1 MSGNRA
7 PVAATTAEL
16 IREGEY
22 WTVAFE
28 DREMRVRDSK
38 GMGYLAEL
46 LAHPERE
53 IEVLALAGDRSAD
66 WASQAE
72 VADAGLTLSSDPDG
86 DPLLDEN
93 ARLAYRERLRDL
105 REEIEEADAFR
116 DPERAASARA
126 EYAAIADELAGA
138 TGLGG
143 RDRRT
148 GTAGERARLN
158 VTRAIRSAIARVAEH
173 DGALGEHLST
183 CVHTGRVC
191 VYRPDRRAPVAWTV
205 GRRPTPGRRAP
216 RRMPMPDTRYAR
228 NGEISIAYQVV
239 GEGPI
244 DLVLVNGL
252 AAHLDLLWADPDS
265 TAFLRR
271 LASFS
276 RLILFDKPGTG
287 LSDPVA
293 GVPSPEQRMGDVRA
307 VMDAAGSRRAALI
320 GYSEGGVAST
330 MFAATY
336 PGRTTALV
344 LINSSARSKK
354 GSDFPAAF
362 ERLWWLLDEL
372 AAKCWGEGAFVLELA
387 PSWAES
393 EMRRRT
399 AGIAE
404 RACASPGMVRA
415 LIDALRECDV
425 RSVLPTISAPTLV
438 IHATDDKLVAV
449 ELGRDLAQRIPGS
462 RFVEVPSV
470 DHIFFAGDW
479 EPIASEIE
487 ELLTA
492 ELPEPKAERL
502 LRTVV
507 CTEVSDP
514 AAREDH
520 DRIARQELERF
531 GGRPIENS
539 GSGLL
544 AAFDGPG
551 SAVRCARAI
560 AAELRRRGHEVR
572 AGIHTGECEA
582 GGDDLEGVTVHV
594 AAQICALAEP
604 SEALVSRTV
613 CDLVA
618 GSGIEFRDRG
628 GHDLEG
634 IPGRWNLYA
643 AIGDEPT
650 DTRPAGS
657 VDQRTAALTPGP
669 RDTMTRID
677 RVALALAKH
686 APGATR
692 LVFRGRHVPRR
703 LRFRH
708 RNWPR

>member
-1 MSGNRA
+1 MSGNGV
-7 PVAATTAEL
+7 PAAAATAEL

-22 WTVAFE
+22 WTVAFK
-28 DREMRVRDSK
+28 DRELRVRDSK

-53 IEVLALAGDRSAD
+53 IEVLALAGGRSAD
-66 WASQAE
+66 RASQAE
-72 VADAGLTLSSDPDG
+72 VADAGLTLSSDSDG
-86 DPLLDEN
+86 DPLLDEH
-93 ARLAYRERLRDL
+93 ARLAYRERLKDL

-148 GTAGERARLN
+148 GTVGERARLN

-191 VYRPDRRAPVAWTV
+191 VYRPDRQAPVAWTV
-205 GRRPTPGRRAP
+205 STRPAPDGVRHRAP
-216 RRMPMPDTRYAR
+216 AHDTRYAT

-293 GVPSPEQRMGDVRA
+293 GAPSLEQRMGDIQA
-307 VMDAAGSRRAALI
+307 VLDAAGSRRAALI
-320 GYSEGGVAST
+320 GYSEGGIASA

-336 PGRTTALV
+336 PKRTAGLV
-344 LINSSARSKK
+344 LLNSAAKSKR
-354 GSDFPAAF
+354 GPEFPAAF
-362 ERLWWLLDEL
+362 DRFWWVLDEI
-372 AAKCWGEGAFVLELA
+372 AAKRWGEGAFVLELA
-387 PSWAES
+387 PSWAGS
-393 EMRRRT
+393 EVRRRT
-399 AGIAE
+399 AGVAE

-415 LIDALRECDV
+415 LIEALRGYDA
-425 RSVLPTISAPTLV
+425 RSILPTISAPTLV
-438 IHATDDKLVAV
+438 IHATEEKLLAV
-449 ELGRDLAQRIPGS
+449 EFGRDLAQRIPGA

-479 EPIASEIE
+479 RPIASEIE
-487 ELLTA
+487 AFLTS
-492 ELPEPKAERL
+492 ELPEPETRRL
-502 LRTVV
+502 LQTVL
-507 CTEVSDP
+507 CTDVSHP
-514 AAREDH
+514 AARELH
-520 DRIARQELERF
+520 DQIVRRELERF
-531 GGRPIENS
+531 GGRPIDNPRQ
-539 GSGLL
+539 GLL
-544 AAFDGPG
+544 AAFDRP
-551 SAVRCARAI
+551 SHAVRCARAI
-560 AAELRRRGHEVR
+560 VTELRHLGHDAK
-572 AGIHTGECEA
+572 AGIHAGECEA
-582 GGDDLEGVTVHV
+582 VGGGLGGVTVHIG
-594 AAQICALAEP
+594 AETCALAEP
-604 SEALVSRTV
+604 FDVLVSRTV

-628 GHDLEG
+628 GHNLKG

-692 LVFRGRHVPRR
+692 LVFRVRHVPRR

-708 RNWPR
+708 RD

>member
-1 MSGNRA
+1 MPAGGAITS
-7 PVAATTAEL
+7 AEL
-16 IREGEY
+16 VREGEY
-22 WTVAFE
+22 WMVAFE
-28 DREMRVRDSK
+28 DRELRIRDSK
-38 GMGYLAEL
+38 GMCYLAEL

-53 IEVLALAGDRSAD
+53 IEVLALAGGRSAEP
-66 WASQAE
+66 ASPAE
-72 VADAGLTLSSDPDG
+72 VAEAGLIPSSGSDG
-86 DPLLDEN
+86 DLLLDER
-93 ARLAYRERLRDL
+93 ARRAYRERLEGL
-105 REEIEEADAFR
+105 REEIDEADAFH
-116 DPERAASARA
+116 DPERAARARA

-138 TGLGG
+138 TGLRG
-143 RDRRT
+143 RDRRA
-148 GTAGERARLN
+148 GTSEERARLN

-173 DGALGEHLST
+173 DKALGEHLSA
-183 CVHTGRVC
+183 CVHTGRLC
-191 VYRPDRRAPVAWTV
+191 VYRPDRRAQVAWTV
-205 GRRPTPGRRAP
+205 SARPSPGRTP
-216 RRMPMPDTRYAR
+216 RRISTPDTRYAR
-228 NGEISIAYQVV
+228 NGEVSIAYQVV

-293 GVPSPEQRMGDVRA
+293 GAPSPEQRMDDVRA
-307 VMDAAGSRRAALI
+307 VMDAAGSQRAALI

-344 LINSSARSKK
+344 LVNSTARSKK
-354 GSDFPAAF
+354 GSDFPAALDRF
-362 ERLWWLLDEL
+362 WWLLDEI
-372 AAKCWGEGAFVLELA
+372 AAKRWGEGAFILELA
-387 PSWAES
+387 PSWADS

-415 LIDALRECDV
+415 LIDALREYDV
-425 RSVLPTISAPTLV
+425 RSVLPAISAPALV
-438 IHATDDKLVAV
+438 IHASDEKLLAV
-449 ELGRDLAQRIPGS
+449 ELGRDLAQRIPGA

-487 ELLTA
+487 GFLTA
-492 ELPEPKAERL
+492 ELPEPEARSL
-502 LRTVV
+502 LQTVL
-507 CTEVSDP
+507 CTDVVHP
-514 AAREDH
+514 AAEEH
-520 DRIARQELERF
+520 HEQIAREELERF
-531 GGRPIENS
+531 GGRPIKNP

-544 AAFDGPG
+544 AAFDGP
-551 SAVRCARAI
+551 SRAVRCARTI
-560 AAELRRRGHEVR
+560 ADELRQRGHEIRVGLH
-572 AGIHTGECEA
+572 AGECEA
-582 GGDDLEGVTVHV
+582 VGENLEGITVHIGT
-594 AAQICALAEP
+594 QICALAEP
-604 SEALVSRTV
+604 SEVLVSRTV

-628 GHDLEG
+628 EHDLEG
-634 IPGRWNLYA
+634 IPGRWQLYA
-643 AIGDEPT
+643 AAADKPT

-677 RVALALAKH
+677 RAALALAKH

-692 LVFRGRHVPRR
+692 LVFRVRHASRR
-703 LRFRH
+703 LRSRH
-708 RNWPR
+708 RDSPA

>member
-28 DREMRVRDSK
+28 HREMRVRDSK

-66 WASQAE
+66 RASQAE
-72 VADAGLTLSSDPDG
+72 VADAGLTLSSDSDG
-86 DPLLDEN
+86 DPLLDEH
-93 ARLAYRERLRDL
+93 ARLAYRERLKDL
-105 REEIEEADAFR
+105 REEIEEADALR

-126 EYAAIADELAGA
+126 EYAAIANELAGA

-205 GRRPTPGRRAP
+205 STRPAPDGVRHRAP
-216 RRMPMPDTRYAR
+216 AHDTGYAT

-293 GVPSPEQRMGDVRA
+293 GAPSLEQRMGDIRA
-307 VMDAAGSRRAALI
+307 VLDAAGSRRAALI
-320 GYSEGGVAST
+320 GYSEGGIASA

-336 PGRTTALV
+336 PERTAGLV
-344 LINSSARSKK
+344 LLNSAAKSKR
-354 GSDFPAAF
+354 GPEFPAAF
-362 ERLWWLLDEL
+362 DRFWWVLDEI
-372 AAKCWGEGAFVLELA
+372 AAKRWGEGAFVLELA
-387 PSWAES
+387 PSWAGS
-393 EMRRRT
+393 EVRRRT
-399 AGIAE
+399 AGVAE

-415 LIDALRECDV
+415 LIEALRGYDA
-425 RSVLPTISAPTLV
+425 RSILPTISAPTLV
-438 IHATDDKLVAV
+438 IHATEEKLLAV
-449 ELGRDLAQRIPGS
+449 EFGRDLAQRIPGA

-479 EPIASEIE
+479 RPIASEIE
-487 ELLTA
+487 AFLTS
-492 ELPEPKAERL
+492 ELPEPETRRL
-502 LRTVV
+502 LQTVL
-507 CTEVSDP
+507 CTDVSHP
-514 AAREDH
+514 TARGLH
-520 DRIARQELERF
+520 DQIVRRELERF
-531 GGRPIENS
+531 GGRPIDNP
-539 GSGLL
+539 GQGLL
-544 AAFDGPG
+544 AAFDRP
-551 SAVRCARAI
+551 SHAVRCARAI
-560 AAELRRRGHEVR
+560 VAELRHLGHDAK
-572 AGIHTGECEA
+572 AGIHAGECEA
-582 GGDDLEGVTVHV
+582 VGGGLGGVTVHIG
-594 AAQICALAEP
+594 AEICALAEP
-604 SEALVSRTV
+604 FDVLVSRTV

-628 GHDLEG
+628 GHDLKG
-634 IPGRWNLYA
+634 IPGRWDLYA

-692 LVFRGRHVPRR
+692 LVFRVRHVPRR

-708 RNWPR
+708 RN

>member
-1 MSGNRA
+1 MSGNGV
-7 PVAATTAEL
+7 PVAAATAEL

-22 WTVAFE
+22 WTVAFK
-28 DREMRVRDSK
+28 DRELRVRDSK

-46 LAHPERE
+46 LAQPECE
-53 IEVLALAGDRSAD
+53 IEVLALAGGRSAD
-66 WASQAE
+66 PASQAE
-72 VADAGLTLSSDPDG
+72 VADAGLTLSSDSDG
-86 DPLLDEN
+86 DPLLDEQ
-93 ARLAYRERLRDL
+93 ARLAYRERLKDL

-126 EYAAIADELAGA
+126 EYAAIADELASA

-191 VYRPDRRAPVAWTV
+191 VYRPDSRAPVAWAVNT
-205 GRRPTPGRRAP
+205 RPAPDRAP
-216 RRMPMPDTRYAR
+216 RRPPVPETRYAR
-228 NGEISIAYQVV
+228 NGDISIAYQVV

-293 GVPSPEQRMGDVRA
+293 GAPSLEQRMGDIRA
-307 VMDAAGSRRAALI
+307 VLDAVGSRRAALI
-320 GYSEGGVAST
+320 GYSEGGIASA

-336 PGRTTALV
+336 PERTAGLV
-344 LINSSARSKK
+344 LLNSAAKSKR
-354 GSDFPAAF
+354 GPEFPAAF
-362 ERLWWLLDEL
+362 DRFWWVLDEI
-372 AAKCWGEGAFVLELA
+372 AAKRWGEGAFVLELA
-387 PSWAES
+387 PSWAGS
-393 EMRRRT
+393 EVRRRT
-399 AGIAE
+399 AGVAE

-415 LIDALRECDV
+415 LIEALRGYDA
-425 RSVLPTISAPTLV
+425 RSILPTISAPTLV
-438 IHATDDKLVAV
+438 IHATEEKLLAV
-449 ELGRDLAQRIPGS
+449 EFGRDLAQRIPGA
-462 RFVEVPSV
+462 RFVAVPSV

-479 EPIASEIE
+479 RPIASEIE
-487 ELLTA
+487 AFLTS
-492 ELPEPKAERL
+492 ELPEPETRRL
-502 LRTVV
+502 LQTVL
-507 CTEVSDP
+507 CTDVSHP
-514 AAREDH
+514 VARELH
-520 DRIARQELERF
+520 DQIVRRELERF
-531 GGRPIENS
+531 GGRPTDNP
-539 GSGLL
+539 GHGLL
-544 AAFDGPG
+544 AAFDRP
-551 SAVRCARAI
+551 SHAVRCARAI
-560 AAELRRRGHEVR
+560 VAELRNLGHDVK
-572 AGIHTGECEA
+572 AGIHAGKCEA
-582 GGDDLEGVTVHV
+582 VGGGLGGVAIHIG
-594 AAQICALAEP
+594 AEICALAEP
-604 SEALVSRTV
+604 FDVLVSQTV

-628 GHDLEG
+628 GHDLKG

-677 RVALALAKH
+677 RVALAFAKH

-692 LVFRGRHVPRR
+692 LVFRVRDVPRR

-708 RNWPR
+708 RD

>member
-1 MSGNRA
+1 
-7 PVAATTAEL
+7 
-16 IREGEY
+16 
-22 WTVAFE
+22 
-28 DREMRVRDSK
+28 
-38 GMGYLAEL
+38 
-46 LAHPERE
+46 
-53 IEVLALAGDRSAD
+53 
-66 WASQAE
+66 
-72 VADAGLTLSSDPDG
+72 
-86 DPLLDEN
+86 
-93 ARLAYRERLRDL
+93 
-105 REEIEEADAFR
+105 
-116 DPERAASARA
+116 
-126 EYAAIADELAGA
+126 
-138 TGLGG
+138 
-143 RDRRT
+143 
-148 GTAGERARLN
+148 
-158 VTRAIRSAIARVAEH
+158 
-173 DGALGEHLST
+173 
-183 CVHTGRVC
+183 

-205 GRRPTPGRRAP
+205 STRPAPDGVRHRAP
-216 RRMPMPDTRYAR
+216 AHDTRYAR

-344 LINSSARSKK
+344 LINSTARSKK

-372 AAKCWGEGAFVLELA
+372 AAKRWGEGAFVLELA
-387 PSWAES
+387 PSWADS

-415 LIDALRECDV
+415 LIDALREYDV

-487 ELLTA
+487 AFLTS
-492 ELPEPKAERL
+492 ELPEPETRRL
-502 LRTVV
+502 LQTVL
-507 CTEVSDP
+507 CTDVSHP
-514 AAREDH
+514 AARELH
-520 DRIARQELERF
+520 DQIVRRELERF
-531 GGRPIENS
+531 GGRLIDNP
-539 GSGLL
+539 GQGLL
-544 AAFDGPG
+544 AAFDRP
-551 SAVRCARAI
+551 SHAVRCARAI
-560 AAELRRRGHEVR
+560 VAELRHLGHDAK
-572 AGIHTGECEA
+572 AGIHAGECEA
-582 GGDDLEGVTVHV
+582 VGGGLGGVTVHIG
-594 AAQICALAEP
+594 AEICALAEP
-604 SEALVSRTV
+604 FDVLVSRTV

-628 GHDLEG
+628 GHDLKG
-634 IPGRWNLYA
+634 IPGRWDLYA

-669 RDTMTRID
+669 RDTMTQID
-677 RVALALAKH
+677 RAALALAKH
-686 APGATR
+686 APSAAR
-692 LVFRGRHVPRR
+692 FVFRIGRGSRQRR
-703 LRFRH
+703 LQRGE
-708 RNWPR
+708 